1 MQTTKIEPQ
10 MTIFEVTEQYPQTI
24 QVFVDNGFPKMGDPE
39 KRKVQGKAL
48 TIQAAAKIRKLD
60 QQILIDRLVKAAT
73 DAAEEADITLGETD
87 EMTLLPEGDLRIS
100 GLLPCPVR
108 IPILEHVRDLA
119 RSIREEQGLN
129 LGWSLSAASVGA
141 DQLNASIA
149 AITDEADLP
158 EVFLS
163 AGFES
168 FFDQTNLRRFKD
180 AGTFVDLGPE
190 QVNPDFAELDVRDP
204 GGDFTMVGVVPAV
217 FLINEALLDGE
228 PAPRTWEEL
237 LEPRFENRISLP
249 VGDFDLF
256 NGILLN
262 LYKRFGEEGV
272 KALSRNMLVSLHP
285 SQTVGRFS
293 SRQPQQPA
301 VSIIPYFFSK
311 MTLKSKVIRTA
322 WPEDGAIICPIFMLV
337 KRSALPAVQSV
348 ADAFLSK
355 EVGEVL
361 AHRGLFPV
369 LHPEVDNK
377 LPEEASFQWLG
388 WDYIEKHDLGQL
400 IPRLDKIFRD
410 SAPALQ
416 PAAEADEAEEV
427 RP

>member
-1 MQTTKIEPQ
+1 MQTPATKIEPQ
-10 MTIFEVTEQYPQTI
+10 MTIFEVTELYPQTI
-24 QVFVDNGFPKMGDPE
+24 QVFVESGFPKMEDPV
-39 KRKVQGKAL
+39 KRQAQGKAL

-60 QQILIDRLVKAAT
+60 QQELIDRLVAAAAR
-73 DAAEEADITLGETD
+73 DAEEQEADVTLGESD

-108 IPILEHVRDLA
+108 IPILERVRELA
-119 RSIREEQGLN
+119 RTIRAEQGLT

-141 DQLNASIA
+141 DRLNASIA
-149 AITDEADLP
+149 AVSDEADLP

-180 AGTFVDLGPE
+180 AGTFVDLGPA
-190 QVNPDFAELDVRDP
+190 QVNADLAELGLRDP
-204 GGDFTMVGVVPAV
+204 GGHFTMVGIVPAV
-217 FLINEALLDGE
+217 FLINEQLLNGE
-228 PAPRTWEEL
+228 PAPRSWEEL

-262 LYKRFGEEGV
+262 LYRRFGDDGV
-272 KALSRNMLVSLHP
+272 RALSRNMLASLHP

-293 SRQPQQPA
+293 TRQAQQPA

-311 MTLKSKVIRTA
+311 MTLKSTVIRTA
-322 WPEDGAIICPIFMLV
+322 WPSDGAIICPIFMLV
-337 KRSALPAVQSV
+337 KRSALPAVQPV
-348 ADAFLSK
+348 ADAFLSR

-369 LHPEVDNK
+369 LHPEVDNR
-377 LPEEASFQWLG
+377 LPAEARFQWLG
-388 WDYIEKHDLGQL
+388 WDFIEQHDLGQL
-400 IPRLDKIFRD
+400 IPRLDRLFRD

-416 PAAEADEAEEV
+416 PTEV
-427 RP
+427 DQ

>member
-1 MQTTKIEPQ
+1 
-10 MTIFEVTEQYPQTI
+10 
-24 QVFVDNGFPKMGDPE
+24 
-39 KRKVQGKAL
+39 
-48 TIQAAAKIRKLD
+48 
-60 QQILIDRLVKAAT
+60 
-73 DAAEEADITLGETD
+73 
-87 EMTLLPEGDLRIS
+87 MTLLPEGDLRIS

-108 IPILEHVRDLA
+108 IPILERVRQLA
-119 RSIREEQGLN
+119 RAVHEEQGLR

-158 EVFLS
+158 EVFIS

-180 AGTFVDLGPE
+180 AGTFVDQGPA
-190 QVNPDFAELDVRDP
+190 QINADFIELNVRDP
-204 GGDFTMVGVVPAV
+204 GGHFTMLGVVPAV
-217 FLINEALLDGE
+217 FLINEGLLDGQ
-228 PAPRTWEEL
+228 PAPRSWEEL

-262 LYKRFGEEGV
+262 LYKRFGDEGV
-272 KALSRNMLVSLHP
+272 KALSRNMLTSLHP

-337 KRSALPAVQSV
+337 KRSALPAIQPV

-355 EVGEVL
+355 GVGEVL

-369 LHPEVDNK
+369 LHPEVDNR
-377 LPEEASFQWLG
+377 LPPEASFAWLG
-388 WDYIEKHDLGQL
+388 WDFIEQHDLGQL
-400 IPRLDKIFRD
+400 IPKLDKIFRD
-410 SAPALQ
+410 SAPALNL
-416 PAAEADEAEEV
+416 PADRTRGEEV